1 VPGTVRDA
9 VSRRGQAI
17 REGVQQQSGALNS
30 AADAGR
36 SEDGTLVAGQSL
48 LKRAAKQVAADAKES
63 AEGAADAVKDL
74 LKRR

>member
-48 LKRAAKQVAADAKES
+48 LKRAAKQVAADA
-63 AEGAADAVKDL
+63 EGAADAVKDL

>member
-1 VPGTVRDA
+1 
-9 VSRRGQAI
+9 
-17 REGVQQQSGALNS
+17 LNS

>member
-1 VPGTVRDA
+1 
-9 VSRRGQAI
+9 
-17 REGVQQQSGALNS
+17 
-30 AADAGR
+30 
-36 SEDGTLVAGQSL
+36 LVAGQSL